1 MAKLREIII
10 KISANSSSFQSE
22 IARASRMGENYYR
35 TLEQG
40 GRKAASASRETKRA
54 ISELNNELSS
64 IKSTV
69 TGVMGAM
76 AGAFATQQLISYAD
90 TWSQL
95 SGRLK
100 LASVS
105 AEDFSRAQQELM
117 SLSQR
122 TGTSL
127 ATNTNLYARIA
138 QSMRDAGY
146 ASGDVAKV
154 TETIATS
161 LILSG
166 ASAAEASSVTTQ
178 LSQAL
183 ASGVLR
189 GEEFNSVMENGGR
202 LARLL
207 AAGMGTTIGGLRD
220 MAQSGQLTTD
230 KIVPILTNTAQL
242 RKEFEQ
248 LPQTVSMA
256 SQKVENAFMAWV
268 GGANEASGAT
278 GTLTG
283 ALNGIADNIDNIAT
297 VAGALVGI
305 GLARYFGGLTG
316 SVVKATIG
324 VANTT
329 KGEIALAQAQ
339 MRGTQIAVSRARA
352 AEYRAQQALAASRG
366 TEAAAEKRLAAAQA
380 SVARNVNAR
389 NIAQNNLNNVTSV
402 GTRLLGGALGLIG
415 GIPGLVMLGAGAWY
429 TMYQKQE
436 QARQSALEYAGAIDQ
451 VLSNLNKM
459 TLPETSDNAGKT
471 KEALAAQN
479 KLVDEQRQKVEGL
492 KSEIAGYQQMLASP
506 GPSINGYLINHLISQ
521 EDAVKSLA
529 AAQDE
534 LSVEQSRLN
543 ELSKKS
549 EEIQSALKAVES
561 QRDFLIRQQSAA
573 QNNMRHSLLMVN
585 AEHSEFNRIMSA
597 GNQILTNR
605 LALVNSPMR
614 IPAAPLSEKQQDFI
628 QKSER
633 DKELSALTGEA
644 RVIRQAEFAADDQGL
659 TDDSAHRDNRQRYID
674 NQVAAYRNL
683 EKQNK
688 ELREGKSAQS
698 AFNKEQKEAER
709 QAEQYARKM
718 ADLSVAT
725 EVQKVRATQGEK
737 AAELYAAAHE
747 AGTKWTDEQRK
758 AIRASSVALAE
769 WTQKADEAVRK
780 QREMDDA
787 LKAMRDGARKFSDEA
802 EQIDKTRGMGG
813 NRRSLYDER
822 QQIDRVYAKSDQGK
836 SATEAYNREIDAL
849 NLKYQKIKE
858 VQSDWTSGVTR
869 GMEDWVA
876 EAGDYAEQ
884 TASAVQSAM
893 GGMVNNITD
902 MLNGNKASWRD
913 WSIDVLKSIQKILVN
928 AAIVNSLKSMSDAGG
943 WIGAV
948 GNFLGGAAAN
958 AKGGV
963 YDSPGLSAY
972 SNQIVS
978 TPTYFAFAKGA
989 GLMGEAGPEA
999 IMPLT
1004 RAADGSLGVRAIGR
1018 NQNTG
1023 SAAPQVFITIDS
1035 NGSSQTQSSAGYEQF
1050 GREIGQYV
1058 DQRYRALI
1066 NTDLRPGGAI
1076 WSVAKG
1082 VRQ

>member
-1 MAKLREIII
+1 MAKLRELII

-40 GRKAASASRETKRA
+40 GRKAAMASRETKRA
-54 ISELNNELSS
+54 IGELNNELSS

-76 AGAFATQQLISYAD
+76 AGAFATQQLIGYAD
-90 TWSQL
+90 AWSQL

-127 ATNTNLYARIA
+127 AANTNLYARIA

-207 AAGMGTTIGGLRD
+207 AAGMGTTIGGLRE

-230 KIVPILTNTAQL
+230 KIVPILTNTEQL

-278 GTLTG
+278 SSLTG
-283 ALNGIADNIDNIAT
+283 ALNGIAGNIDSIAT
-297 VAGALVGI
+297 VAGALIGV
-305 GLARYFGGLTG
+305 GLARYFGGLTT
-316 SVVKATIG
+316 SVARATIG
-324 VANTT
+324 VANAA
-329 KGEIALAQAQ
+329 KGEVALAHAQ
-339 MRGTQIAVSRARA
+339 VRGTQVAVARARA
-352 AEYRAQQALAASRG
+352 AEYRAQKSLAAARG
-366 TEAAAEKRLAAAQA
+366 TDTQAGAEKRLAAVQA

-389 NIAQNNLNNVTSV
+389 TIAQNNLNNVTSV
-402 GTRLLGGALGLIG
+402 GSRLLGGALGLVG

-429 TMYQKQE
+429 TMYQRQE
-436 QARQSALEYAGAIDQ
+436 QARQSAREYAATIDQ
-451 VLSNLNKM
+451 VLINLSKM
-459 TLPETSDNAGKT
+459 TLPETSDNFGKT
-471 KEALAAQN
+471 K
-479 KLVDEQRQKVEGL
+479 
-492 KSEIAGYQQMLASP
+492 
-506 GPSINGYLINHLISQ
+506 
-521 EDAVKSLA
+521 KSLA
-529 AAQDE
+529 EINRLIDEQQQKVNRAQRDVDA
-534 LSVEQSRLN
+534 LNDARANPAYSGTLDDSDLVGGLAKATANLAVEQGALN
-543 ELSKKS
+543 DLNKKS

-561 QRDFLIRQQSAA
+561 QRDFLIRQQVWS
-573 QNNMRHSLLMVN
+573 QNNMRDSLLLVN
-585 AEHSEFNRIMSA
+585 AEHTEFNRIMSA

-605 LALVNSPMR
+605 QALVSSPMR
-614 IPAAPLSEKQQDFI
+614 IPAAALSDKQQDFI

-633 DKELSALTGEA
+633 DKELSGLTGEA
-644 RVIRQAEFAADDQGL
+644 RIIRQAEFAADDQNL
-659 TDDSAHRDNRQRYID
+659 TEANGHRDNRQVYID
-674 NQVAAYRNL
+674 NQVSAY
-683 EKQNK
+683 QNQQK
-688 ELREGKSAQS
+688 LSEALKAGKSAQS
-698 AFNKEQKEAER
+698 AYNKEQKDAER
-709 QAEQYARKM
+709 QAEQYTRKI

-737 AAELYAAAHE
+737 AADLYAASHE
-747 AGTKWTDEQRK
+747 SGAKWTDEQSK
-758 AIRASSVALAE
+758 AIRQSSVALAE

-802 EQIDKTRGMGG
+802 DQIDETRGMGSLD
-813 NRRSLYDER
+813 RSYYDER
-822 QQIDRVYAKSDQGK
+822 QQIDRIYEKSDKK
-836 SATEAYNREIDAL
+836 SEATEARKQEINAL
-849 NLKYQKIKE
+849 DLKYKNLRE
-858 VQSDWTSGVTR
+858 AQSDWMSGMSS
-869 GMEDWVA
+869 GMKDWVA
-876 EAGDYAEQ
+876 ESGNYAEQ

-902 MLNGNKASWRD
+902 MLNGNKTSWRD
-913 WSIDVLKSIQKILVN
+913 WSVDVLKSIQKILVN
-928 AAIVNSLKSMSDAGG
+928 AAIVNSIKSMSGAGG

-948 GNFLGGAAAN
+948 GDFLGGATPH

-972 SNQIVS
+972 SNQVVS
-978 TPTYFAFAKGA
+978 SPTYFAFAKGA

-1004 RAADGSLGVRAIGR
+1004 RAADGSLGVRSLG
-1018 NQNTG
+1018 G
-1023 SAAPQVFITIDS
+1023 SQSSGSSAPQVFITIDG
-1035 NGSSQTQSSAGYEQF
+1035 NGNSQARSSAGYEQF
-1050 GREIGQYV
+1050 GNEIANFV
-1058 DQRYRALI
+1058 DQRYRILRDKDI
-1066 NTDLRPGGAI
+1066 RPGGEI
-1076 WSVAKG
+1076 WNIAKG
-1082 VRQ
+1082 KR

>member
-1 MAKLREIII
+1 
-10 KISANSSSFQSE
+10 
-22 IARASRMGENYYR
+22 
-35 TLEQG
+35 
-40 GRKAASASRETKRA
+40 
-54 ISELNNELSS
+54 
-64 IKSTV
+64 
-69 TGVMGAM
+69 
-76 AGAFATQQLISYAD
+76 
-90 TWSQL
+90 
-95 SGRLK
+95 
-100 LASVS
+100 
-105 AEDFSRAQQELM
+105 
-117 SLSQR
+117 
-122 TGTSL
+122 
-127 ATNTNLYARIA
+127 
-138 QSMRDAGY
+138 
-146 ASGDVAKV
+146 
-154 TETIATS
+154 
-161 LILSG
+161 
-166 ASAAEASSVTTQ
+166 
-178 LSQAL
+178 
-183 ASGVLR
+183 
-189 GEEFNSVMENGGR
+189 
-202 LARLL
+202 
-207 AAGMGTTIGGLRD
+207 
-220 MAQSGQLTTD
+220 
-230 KIVPILTNTAQL
+230 
-242 RKEFEQ
+242 
-248 LPQTVSMA
+248 
-256 SQKVENAFMAWV
+256 
-268 GGANEASGAT
+268 
-278 GTLTG
+278 
-283 ALNGIADNIDNIAT
+283 
-297 VAGALVGI
+297 
-305 GLARYFGGLTG
+305 
-316 SVVKATIG
+316 
-324 VANTT
+324 
-329 KGEIALAQAQ
+329 
-339 MRGTQIAVSRARA
+339 
-352 AEYRAQQALAASRG
+352 
-366 TEAAAEKRLAAAQA
+366 
-380 SVARNVNAR
+380 
-389 NIAQNNLNNVTSV
+389 
-402 GTRLLGGALGLIG
+402 
-415 GIPGLVMLGAGAWY
+415 
-429 TMYQKQE
+429 
-436 QARQSALEYAGAIDQ
+436 
-451 VLSNLNKM
+451 
-459 TLPETSDNAGKT
+459 
-471 KEALAAQN
+471 
-479 KLVDEQRQKVEGL
+479 
-492 KSEIAGYQQMLASP
+492 
-506 GPSINGYLINHLISQ
+506 
-521 EDAVKSLA
+521 
-529 AAQDE
+529 AQDE

-573 QNNMRHSLLMVN
+573 QNDMRHSLLMVN

-633 DKELSALTGEA
+633 DKELSTLTGEA

-709 QAEQYARKM
+709 QAEQYARKI

-737 AAELYAAAHE
+737 AADLYAAAHE
-747 AGTKWTDEQRK
+747 SGAKWTDEQRK

-928 AAIVNSLKSMSDAGG
+928 AAIVNSIKSMAGAGG
-943 WIGAV
+943 WIGQI
-948 GNFLGGAAAN
+948 GGFLSGGITAN

-963 YDSPGLSAY
+963 YDSPGLSTY
-972 SNQIVS
+972 SNQVVS
-978 TPTYFAFAKGA
+978 SPTLFAFAKGGAPSA

-999 IMPLT
+999 IMPLK
-1004 RAADGSLGVRAIGR
+1004 RGPDGNLGVRVYGGDGGGTSGFSVSIGDIHFEKT
-1018 NQNTG
+1018 NG
-1023 SAAPQVFITIDS
+1023 GD
-1035 NGSSQTQSSAGYEQF
+1035 GSSSDAAGIKQQLKSAVIET
-1050 GREIGQYV
+1050 IS
-1058 DQRYRALI
+1058 DQAQ
-1066 NTDLRPGGAI
+1066 RPGTPLWNAI
-1076 WSVAKG
+1076 NG
-1082 VRQ
+1082 RR

>member
-1 MAKLREIII
+1 MAKLRELII

-40 GRKAASASRETKRA
+40 GRKAASASRETKRT

-127 ATNTNLYARIA
+127 AANTNLYARIA

-146 ASGDVAKV
+146 ASWDVAKV

-161 LILSG
+161 LKLSG
-166 ASAAEASSVTTQ
+166 ASTEEASSVITQ

-183 ASGVLR
+183 GSGVLR
-189 GEEFNSVMENGGR
+189 GEEFNAVMENGGR
-202 LARLL
+202 LAKLL
-207 AAGMGTTIGGLRD
+207 ADGMGTTIGGLRE
-220 MAQSGQLTTD
+220 MSQSGKLTID
-230 KIVPILTNTAQL
+230 KIVPILTSTEQL

-248 LPQTVSMA
+248 LPQTVSGA
-256 SQKVENAFMAWV
+256 SQKIENAFMAWV

-278 GTLTG
+278 STLTG
-283 ALNGIADNIDNIAT
+283 ALNGIAGNIDTIAT
-297 VAGALVGI
+297 VAGALVGV
-305 GLARYFGGLTG
+305 GLARYFGGLTA
-316 SVVKATIG
+316 SVTKATIG
-324 VANTT
+324 VAGAA

-339 MRGTQIAVSRARA
+339 LRGTQIAVARARA
-352 AEYRAQQALAASRG
+352 AEYRAQQALTASRG
-366 TEAAAEKRLAAAQA
+366 TDAQAAAEKRLAAAQA

-389 NIAQNNLNNVTSV
+389 NIAQNNLNNITSV

-451 VLSNLNKM
+451 VLANLNKM

-506 GPSINGYLINHLISQ
+506 GPSINGYLISQ

-549 EEIQSALKAVES
+549 KEIQSALKAVES

-644 RVIRQAEFAADDQGL
+644 RVIRQAEFAADDIGL
-659 TDDSAHRDNRQRYID
+659 LNKPEFADNRQKYID
-674 NQVAAYRNL
+674 NQVAAYRNQ
-683 EKQNK
+683 EKLSK
-688 ELREGKSAQS
+688 ELKAGKSAQS

-709 QAEQYARKM
+709 QAEQYARKI

-737 AAELYAAAHE
+737 AADLYAAAHE
-747 AGTKWTDEQRK
+747 SGAKWTDEQRK

-1018 NQNTG
+1018 DQNTG

>member
-1 MAKLREIII
+1 
-10 KISANSSSFQSE
+10 
-22 IARASRMGENYYR
+22 
-35 TLEQG
+35 
-40 GRKAASASRETKRA
+40 
-54 ISELNNELSS
+54 
-64 IKSTV
+64 
-69 TGVMGAM
+69 
-76 AGAFATQQLISYAD
+76 
-90 TWSQL
+90 
-95 SGRLK
+95 
-100 LASVS
+100 
-105 AEDFSRAQQELM
+105 
-117 SLSQR
+117 
-122 TGTSL
+122 
-127 ATNTNLYARIA
+127 
-138 QSMRDAGY
+138 
-146 ASGDVAKV
+146 
-154 TETIATS
+154 
-161 LILSG
+161 
-166 ASAAEASSVTTQ
+166 
-178 LSQAL
+178 
-183 ASGVLR
+183 
-189 GEEFNSVMENGGR
+189 
-202 LARLL
+202 
-207 AAGMGTTIGGLRD
+207 
-220 MAQSGQLTTD
+220 
-230 KIVPILTNTAQL
+230 
-242 RKEFEQ
+242 
-248 LPQTVSMA
+248 
-256 SQKVENAFMAWV
+256 
-268 GGANEASGAT
+268 
-278 GTLTG
+278 
-283 ALNGIADNIDNIAT
+283 
-297 VAGALVGI
+297 
-305 GLARYFGGLTG
+305 
-316 SVVKATIG
+316 
-324 VANTT
+324 
-329 KGEIALAQAQ
+329 
-339 MRGTQIAVSRARA
+339 
-352 AEYRAQQALAASRG
+352 
-366 TEAAAEKRLAAAQA
+366 
-380 SVARNVNAR
+380 
-389 NIAQNNLNNVTSV
+389 
-402 GTRLLGGALGLIG
+402 
-415 GIPGLVMLGAGAWY
+415 
-429 TMYQKQE
+429 
-436 QARQSALEYAGAIDQ
+436 
-451 VLSNLNKM
+451 
-459 TLPETSDNAGKT
+459 
-471 KEALAAQN
+471 
-479 KLVDEQRQKVEGL
+479 
-492 KSEIAGYQQMLASP
+492 P

-633 DKELSALTGEA
+633 DKELSTLTGEA
-644 RVIRQAEFAADDQGL
+644 RVIRQAEFAADDIGL
-659 TDDSAHRDNRQRYID
+659 LNKPEFADNRQKYID
-674 NQVAAYRNL
+674 NQVAAYRNQ
-683 EKQNK
+683 EKLSK
-688 ELREGKSAQS
+688 ELKAGKSAQS

-709 QAEQYARKM
+709 QAEQYARKI

-737 AAELYAAAHE
+737 AADLYAAAHE
-747 AGTKWTDEQRK
+747 SGAKWTDEQRK

-928 AAIVNSLKSMSDAGG
+928 AAIVNSIKSMAGAGG
-943 WIGAV
+943 WIGQI
-948 GNFLGGAAAN
+948 GGFLSGGITAN

-963 YDSPGLSAY
+963 YDSPGLSTY
-972 SNQIVS
+972 SNQVVS
-978 TPTYFAFAKGA
+978 SPTLFAFAKGGAPSA

-999 IMPLT
+999 IMPLK
-1004 RAADGSLGVRAIGR
+1004 RGPDGNLGVRVYGGDGGGTSGFSVSIGDIHFEKT
-1018 NQNTG
+1018 NG
-1023 SAAPQVFITIDS
+1023 GD
-1035 NGSSQTQSSAGYEQF
+1035 GSSSDAAGIKQQLKSAVIET
-1050 GREIGQYV
+1050 IS
-1058 DQRYRALI
+1058 DQAQ
-1066 NTDLRPGGAI
+1066 RPGTPLWNAI
-1076 WSVAKG
+1076 NG
-1082 VRQ
+1082 RR